1 MLLIPAI
8 GVQDGRCVAFANEA
22 PATPGGDAVA
32 LTRRWVEAGARRLHV
47 RDNDSLQSGRAENSA
62 PIAALCAA
70 YPDVPLQV
78 EGGVRDEE
86 TVQAYLDAGAQYV
99 IIGTKAASA
108 PHFVRD
114 LCLEFPGHILLDLV
128 AKDGKMAADGWS
140 KLQNQDAAALAAHF
154 ERDGVEGF
162 VYTDLTDGNGINL
175 TATAALARAL
185 TVPVLAGEL
194 PDIKAMRAL
203 AAAGV
208 AGALL
213 GRLLYDKKFDFSA
226 AQAQADAASAKSDRD

>member
-8 GVQDGRCVAFANEA
+8 GLQDGRCVALENDA
-22 PATPGGDAVA
+22 PAATGGDAVA

-47 RDNDSLQSGRAENSA
+47 RDKDSLQSGQADNA
-62 PIAALCAA
+62 AAIAALSAA
-70 YPDVPLQV
+70 HPGVPIQV
-78 EGGVRDEE
+78 EGGARDEE

-114 LCLEFPGHILLDLV
+114 LCLEFPGHILLSLV
-128 AKDGKMAADGWS
+128 AKDGKMTADGWS
-140 KLQNQDAAALAAHF
+140 KLQNQDAATLAAHF
-154 ERDGVEGF
+154 ESDGVEGF
-162 VYTDLTDGNGINL
+162 VYTDSTAGNGINL
-175 TATAALARAL
+175 VATAALARVL

-194 PDIKAMRAL
+194 PDLKALRTL
-203 AAAGV
+203 AADGV

-213 GRLLYDKKFDFSA
+213 GRLLHDKKFDFAA
-226 AQAQADAASAKSDRD
+226 AQAQADAASAKSGIG